1 MVEILEWMLEALVVV
16 SLIAVA
22 SFLVMFVAVASWTVL
37 TARHRDPLAADL
49 DEVLGEILGRPEAV
63 EVHARPGRS
72 NLVEPSRSHTGWHR

>member
-1 MVEILEWMLEALVVV
+1 MLRLLLEVLVVA
-16 SLIAVA
+16 SLAVIA
-22 SFLVMFVAVASWTVL
+22 SFMVMFVAVAAWTVG

-49 DEVLGEILGRPEAV
+49 DEVLGEILGRPETV